1 MRNFSMMGMPLL
13 GRALRTYFPV
23 LASIISIAAAA
34 PVVVDGKVSYIGYDQ
49 GGVESFLAIK
59 YGQDTG
65 GVNRFKQPQA
75 YTYPAG
81 SVVNA
86 TSNGAACPQ
95 KTGNPTPSLIGLFGN
110 VSEISE
116 DCLTVRVDR
125 PAKTKSNA
133 KLPVMVYLYGG
144 GYNIGQAYDTSYYPN
159 GLVRENAAK
168 QLPVIYVAIK
178 SVFTPARRVM
188 NVD

>member
-1 MRNFSMMGMPLL
+1 MIGIPLL
-13 GRALRTYFPV
+13 GRALKMYFLI
-23 LASIISIAAAA
+23 LAFIISIAAAAA
-34 PVVVDGKVSYIGYDQ
+34 PVVVDGKVSYIGHDQ
-49 GGVESFLAIK
+49 GGVESFLNIK

-65 GVNRFKQPQA
+65 GVNRFKQPRA

-81 SVVNA
+81 TVVNA

-116 DCLTVRVDR
+116 DCLTIRVDR
-125 PAKTKSNA
+125 PAKTTSNA

-144 GYNIGQAYDTSYYPN
+144 GYNIGQAYDPAYYPN
-159 GLVRENAAK
+159 GLVRGNAAK

-178 SVFTPARRVM
+178 SVLPAAVRATY
-188 NVD
+188 VD

>member
-1 MRNFSMMGMPLL
+1 MGISLPSLV
-13 GRALRTYFPV
+13 LRIYFPI

-34 PVVVDGKVSYIGYDQ
+34 APIVVDGNISYLGKRE
-49 GGVESFLAIK
+49 GGVESFLNIK

-65 GVNRFKQPQA
+65 GLNRFKQPRA
-75 YTYPAG
+75 YAYPAG
-81 SVVNA
+81 TVVNA
-86 TSNGAACPQ
+86 TKNGAACPQ

-125 PAKTKSNA
+125 PTLARFTA
-133 KLPVMVYLYGG
+133 RLPVMVYLYGG
-144 GYNIGQAYDTSYYPN
+144 GYNIGQAYDTAYYPN

-168 QLPVIYVAIK
+168 QLPVVYVAIK
-178 SVFTPARRVM
+178 SVLELAGILAYIG
-188 NVD
+188 

>member
-1 MRNFSMMGMPLL
+1 MGISLL
-13 GRALRTYFPV
+13 GRVLRLYFPAV
-23 LASIISIAAAA
+23 ASIISIAAAA
-34 PVVVDGKVSYIGYDQ
+34 APIVVDGKVSYIGKYL
-49 GGVESFLAIK
+49 GGVESFLNIK

-65 GVNRFKQPQA
+65 GKNRFKQPRT

-81 SVVNA
+81 TVVNA
-86 TSNGAACPQ
+86 TSYGAACPQ
-95 KTGNPTPSLIGLFGN
+95 KTGNPTPSLIGIFGN

-125 PAKTKSNA
+125 PARTRPNA

-144 GYNIGQAYDTSYYPN
+144 GYNIGQAYDTAYYPN

-168 QLPVIYVAIK
+168 QLPVVYVAIK
-178 SVFTPARRVM
+178 SVITLAASLA
-188 NVD
+188 NLD